1 MSWKGVD
8 SITASGIET
17 LEKEMTL
24 SLSSLK
30 ELSVH
35 FTEEMRK
42 GLAKEE
48 TSLKMLPAFLSKPTG
63 DEKGV
68 FVALDFGGTNVRI
81 LLVELLGNGNHK
93 LVDRLSFPLKN
104 IEEGY
109 DYTAPSAKKEELFAY
124 ISRKIQPLIDRKKTY
139 RLGHTFSF
147 PCENKGLNQA
157 FLIKWTKEI
166 ETSGFEG
173 QDIGLALC
181 KALKNENIE
190 NVVPVAIINDTVGT
204 LLTGAYQEKDCDI
217 ATILGT
223 GHNTCYVERNNPWS
237 QLPMIINIESGNF
250 DQVTRTRYDNLLD
263 ESSERPGEQV
273 LEKMVSGKYLGEFA
287 RLILIELNKKGE
299 IFSNNDLI
307 ELLKT
312 GILTTADISFA
323 LAAKQRGLSD
333 IAKMFKERFCFESI
347 SDNDILLY
355 QTVCRHV
362 RDRSARLAA
371 ATYLGVLQHID
382 PLLKDHHVIA
392 VDGTLYEKLDGYS
405 DRLIDT
411 LHELL
416 EDKCNMVKLRLV
428 KDGSGV
434 GAAIGAAMAE

>member
-1 MSWKGVD
+1 M
-8 SITASGIET
+8 E
-17 LEKEMTL
+17 LP
-24 SLSSLK
+24 LSSLK
-30 ELSVH
+30 EIAVK
-35 FTEEMRK
+35 FKEEMHR
-42 GLAKEE
+42 GLAKEG

-63 DEKGV
+63 DETGV

-81 LLVELLGNGNHK
+81 LLVELLGNGKHK
-93 LVDRLSFPLKN
+93 IIDRLSFPLKD
-104 IEEGY
+104 IDGGY
-109 DYTAPSAKKEELFAY
+109 DYTASTVQKEELFAY
-124 ISRKIQPLIDRKKTY
+124 ISRKIQSLVNKETTY

-166 ETSGFEG
+166 GTSGLEG
-173 QDIGLALC
+173 QDIGLALID
-181 KALKNENIE
+181 ALKEQNIR
-190 NVVPVAIINDTVGT
+190 NVIPCAIINDTVGT

-250 DQVTRTRYDNLLD
+250 DRVPRTRYDHLLD

-273 LEKMVSGKYLGEFA
+273 LEKMVSGKYLGELV

-299 IFSNNDLI
+299 VFSNNDLT

-312 GILTTADISFA
+312 GMLTTTDISFA
-323 LAAKQRGLSD
+323 LSTKQHRLLD
-333 IAKMFKERFCFESI
+333 IEKMFIERFKLESI

-355 QTVCRHV
+355 QLVCRLV

-371 ATYLGVLQHID
+371 ATYIGILQHID
-382 PLLKDHHVIA
+382 PLLKEHHVIA
-392 VDGTLYEKLDGYS
+392 VDGTLYEKLDCYS
-405 DRLIDT
+405 ARLIDT
-411 LHELL
+411 LNELL
-416 EDKCNMVKLRLV
+416 EEKRNLVKLCLV

-434 GAAIGAAMAE
+434 GAAIAASMAELFSYGK